1 MRYVMHDLLHDLA
14 LKVASYDCLSL
25 RLPSV
30 GSMEIQPTTCH
41 LSIST
46 DDLGKYD
53 EVSGEKLKSELEEL
67 KTRFKVEHLHT
78 LMLFGK
84 LDEGFVKIFG
94 DFFGKVNVLH
104 VLRLPSMLC
113 SVESMLHNFSGL
125 VHLRYLCL
133 GTDESQMHLPLSIS
147 KFYHL
152 RILDLRLWG
161 GSHDLPENMS
171 NLAKLCHFY
180 VPYNGL
186 HSDIYCVGKLKLL
199 EELKVFEV
207 NKKSEGFE
215 PQQLE
220 HLTKLREL
228 GIYNLEKIDTVEE
241 AGQAKLMEKKYLR
254 KLTLEWDSGR
264 TSVEP
269 GVEAVVLER
278 LQPHGDIQVLCIRG
292 HGGPSCPTW
301 LGDDFTVEALQF
313 LYLDGVSW
321 DVFPSLGKAWDLREL
336 RLEDITGPK
345 EFIIEESFCMLIKL
359 ELISLGSFR
368 KWLYPAKEGSSLGGD
383 LLPLDTHMFP
393 LLQVLIIRDCSKLLG
408 FPFSNHIVSPDWFP
422 KLQELEVLYCPE
434 FSSVI
439 PISWIESLCSVTMK
453 SVKQLEKFA
462 YSKSSDGAELEIIG
476 KGDLR
481 SLDQVLVFDKD
492 TGLGE
497 LTLEMCPPLEL
508 KHLLMLTSLKKL
520 IVKSSDDLVGLLGG
534 QGDVE
539 RQLPLWFPKLQKLE
553 IWDCPEFSS
562 VIPISWIERL
572 RCVTIRCA
580 KMLKEFTYSKSSN
593 GAEVEIIGESDL
605 HSIDQVLIFD
615 KETCLEK
622 LTLNRCPRLE
632 LKHLL
637 MLTSLK
643 TLFVFHSDALVGP
656 LGGQGDVEW
665 QLPIEHMRIW
675 DLNGNSGEELT
686 DLLPHLPK
694 LSKLEIDECKT

>member
-1 MRYVMHDLLHDLA
+1 
-14 LKVASYDCLSL
+14 
-25 RLPSV
+25 
-30 GSMEIQPTTCH
+30 
-41 LSIST
+41 
-46 DDLGKYD
+46 
-53 EVSGEKLKSELEEL
+53 
-67 KTRFKVEHLHT
+67 
-78 LMLFGK
+78 MLFGK
-84 LDEGFVKIFG
+84 MDEGFVKIFG
-94 DFFGKVNVLH
+94 DFFGEAITLRVLH
-104 VLRLPSMLC
+104 LPIMLC
-113 SVESMLHNFSGL
+113 PVESMLHNFPGL

-133 GTDESQMHLPLSIS
+133 GTSKSQMHLPPNIS

-152 RILDLRLWG
+152 RVLDLELWN
-161 GSHDLPENMS
+161 GSRDFPKDMS

-180 VPYNGL
+180 VPSDDQL
-186 HSDIYCVGKLKLL
+186 HSEIYNVGKLKLL
-199 EELKVFEV
+199 EELKVFQV
-207 NKKSEGFE
+207 NKNSEGFE
-215 PQQLE
+215 PKQLK
-220 HLTKLREL
+220 HLTKLRE
-228 GIYNLEKIDTVEE
+228 
-241 AGQAKLMEKKYLR
+241 
-254 KLTLEWDSGR
+254 
-264 TSVEP
+264 VEP

-453 SVKQLEKFA
+453 SVK
-462 YSKSSDGAELEIIG
+462 
-476 KGDLR
+476 
-481 SLDQVLVFDKD
+481 
-492 TGLGE
+492 
-497 LTLEMCPPLEL
+497 
-508 KHLLMLTSLKKL
+508 
-520 IVKSSDDLVGLLGG
+520 
-534 QGDVE
+534 
-539 RQLPLWFPKLQKLE
+539 
-553 IWDCPEFSS
+553 
-562 VIPISWIERL
+562 
-572 RCVTIRCA
+572 
-580 KMLKEFTYSKSSN
+580 MLKEFTYSKSSN